1 VPDRRPP
8 LCPRC
13 EQEGTCPRHLFE
25 RRAREAGIRPAE
37 IIDVRA
43 EYVTQERAAALR
55 VIIEADRVRDAIPVP
70 PPPER
75 TRELTPEELTWNVR
89 GEPRAR
95 DTFGQPHPLDFPGG
109 LPIPP
114 ECPLS

>member
-1 VPDRRPP
+1 M
-8 LCPRC
+8 
-13 EQEGTCPRHLFE
+13 HHFE
-25 RRAREAGIRPAE
+25 RVAREAGQRDTRPPDIDGEFVTIDRARQIR
-37 IIDVRA
+37 I
-43 EYVTQERAAALR
+43 
-55 VIIEADRVRDAIPVP
+55 IIEADRVRDATPVP
-70 PPPER
+70 PPPQR

-89 GEPRAR
+89 GEPRTR